1 MLPLIGLIVMFFLGM
16 LMCIPA
22 MMSPMLFDA
31 PGSAKKK
38 KLWML
43 LGCVVLSPF
52 VLFSGFGYAVY
63 QWLHN
68 DSSAAWSPILY
79 TFGMYACLVV
89 AIIILMVLEQ
99 KHMHQRDQEALAR
112 RRATKRWF

>member
-1 MLPLIGLIVMFFLGM
+1 MLPLIGLIIMFVLG
-16 LMCIPA
+16 LFMCIPA
-22 MMSPMLFDA
+22 MMSPMLLAA
-31 PGSAKKK
+31 PGAEKKK
-38 KLWML
+38 KLWLL
-43 LGCVVLSPF
+43 LGCVLISPV

-79 TFGMYACLVV
+79 TLGMYTCLVV

-99 KHMHQRDQEALAR
+99 THWYHRDQEALAK